1 MGVVFAMGKG
11 LNLISG
17 YKNAP
22 QSEKDRYD
30 TKKLSQGFSL
40 TMFVFAG
47 CMLLSLTGEL
57 LQLKILSYVGF
68 AALIILSFVMVI
80 AVAKNAEKK

>member
-1 MGVVFAMGKG
+1 MFSSTTLTALFCVFFIVMGVVFAMGKG

-30 TKKLSQGFSL
+30 AKKLSQGFP
-40 TMFVFAG
+40 
-47 CMLLSLTGEL
+47 
-57 LQLKILSYVGF
+57 Y
-68 AALIILSFVMVI
+68 
-80 AVAKNAEKK
+80 